1 MPADPFGAE
10 LTALLP
16 RLRRLAHA
24 LARPP
29 ADPDDLA
36 QSSVERM
43 LRARD
48 QWQPGTRFDAWAFRI
63 MRNLWIDTVRSHKRQ
78 AARHAPEEDGLQV
91 GEDPR
96 AGLEARSELAAVRR
110 ALAQLPEEQRE
121 VVALITI
128 EGLGYAEAAAVL
140 DLPIGTVSSRLLR
153 GRTALLQLLAGK
165 ETDHGAR

>member
-1 MPADPFGAE
+1 MPTDVFTSE

-36 QSSVERM
+36 QASVERM

-48 QWQPGTRFDAWAFRI
+48 QWQEGTRFDAWAFRV
-63 MRNLWIDTVRSHKRQ
+63 MRNLWIDTARASNRQ
-78 AARHAPEEDGLQV
+78 SARRAPEEEGLNI
-91 GEDPR
+91 GEDPN

-110 ALAQLPEEQRE
+110 ALAQLPAEQRE

-140 DLPIGTVSSRLLR
+140 GLPIGTVSTRLLR
-153 GRTALLQLLAGK
+153 GRTALLQLLARKDDAHDG
-165 ETDHGAR
+165 

>member
-1 MPADPFGAE
+1 MPADGFTAE

-36 QSSVERM
+36 QASVERM

-48 QWQPGTRFDAWAFRI
+48 QWQPGTRFDAWAFRV
-63 MRNLWIDTVRSHKRQ
+63 MRNLWIDTARAHMRQNARS
-78 AARHAPEEDGLQV
+78 APEEEGLNV

-96 AGLEARSELAAVRR
+96 DGLEARSELSAVRH
-110 ALAQLPEEQRE
+110 ALAQLPDEQRE
-121 VVALITI
+121 VVTLITI
-128 EGLGYAEAAAVL
+128 EGLGYAEAAAML

-153 GRTALLQLLAGK
+153 GRTALMQMLR
-165 ETDHGAR
+165 ETDHG